1 MEKDN
6 SGAENS
12 LYQPVGGRRGK
23 SSSHLAAAAAFGTGA
38 LKKAVREGDREQG
51 CFMAGQIAGMLDREQ
66 TARDIV
72 EEIALQ
78 AENCWRI
85 GRDFL

>member
-1 MEKDN
+1 
-6 SGAENS
+6 
-12 LYQPVGGRRGK
+12 
-23 SSSHLAAAAAFGTGA
+23 

-78 AENCWRI
+78 AEKLLENRP
-85 GRDFL
+85 